1 MVFDLGGIV
10 EKSYQKQQVQK
21 KEKEGKE
28 HIGKG
33 GDVYGSGSSNLLHIM
48 YNSGISL
55 GFGSNSL
62 ERSVWSDKNF

>member
-10 EKSYQKQQVQK
+10 GKVISKAAGSEKR
-21 KEKEGKE
+21 KEGKG

-33 GDVYGSGSSNLLHIM
+33 GDVYESGSSNLLHIM